1 MKKNRTL
8 FLCSL
13 LFSAGILAQVSK
25 DSLLKVIVKETC
37 TDITGKDFSGKS
49 MEEIEMELGL
59 AMMPIMVKYQEEL
72 QTAYGTG
79 IEDQAGMEKM
89 GMEVGLQLAKDCPAF
104 LKMFAGNPAVIKDR
118 AVRNNAAVEMKTI
131 NGTLLKIVHG
141 DFSYLQV
148 KDPAGKIEKLWWMEY
163 FEGSGRLITNAGD
176 MLNKDVKVKYTEK
189 EIYNAT
195 LKEYIKIKVITGLE

>member
-1 MKKNRTL
+1 MKKYFAL
-8 FLCSL
+8 FLCSIL
-13 LFSAGILAQVSK
+13 YSTGISAQASK

-37 TDITGKDFSGKS
+37 TDISGKDFSGKS

-72 QTAYGTG
+72 QAAYGTG

-104 LKMFAGNPAVIKDR
+104 LKMFAGNPAVIKER
-118 AVRNNAAVEMKTI
+118 AGKNTAAELKTV
-131 NGTLLKIVHG
+131 NGKLLAIVHG

-148 KDPAGKIEKLWWMEY
+148 KDATGKIEKLWWMEY
-163 FEGSGRLITNAGD
+163 FEGSGRLITNAGE
-176 MLNKDVKVKYTEK
+176 MLNKDVKVKYSEK

-195 LKEYIKIKVITGLE
+195 LKEYIKIKVIAGLE

>member
-1 MKKNRTL
+1 MKKNLTL

-13 LFSAGILAQVSK
+13 LFSTGILAQVSK

-72 QTAYGTG
+72 QTAFGTG

-104 LKMFAGNPAVIKDR
+104 LKMFAGNPAVIKER
-118 AVRNNAAVEMKTI
+118 AGKNAAAELKTV
-131 NGTLLKIVHG
+131 NGKLLAIVHG

-148 KDPAGKIEKLWWMEY
+148 KDAAGKIEKLWWMEY
-163 FEGSGRLITNAGD
+163 FEGSGRLITNAGE
-176 MLNKDVKVKYTEK
+176 MLNKDVKVKYSEK

-195 LKEYIKIKVITGLE
+195 LKEYIKIKVIAGLE

>member
-1 MKKNRTL
+1 MKKYL
-8 FLCSL
+8 LCISMAC
-13 LFSAGILAQVSK
+13 FSSAVVFAQASK
-25 DSLLKVIVKETC
+25 DSLLKLIVKETC
-37 TDITGKDFSGKS
+37 TDISGKDFSGKS

-118 AVRNNAAVEMKTI
+118 AGKNNAAVELKTV

-141 DFSYLQV
+141 DFTYIQV
-148 KDPAGKIEKLWWMEY
+148 KDASGKIEKLWWMEY

-176 MLNKDVKVKYTEK
+176 MLNKEVKVKYSEK

-195 LKEYIKIKVITGLE
+195 LKEYIKIKVIAGLE